1 VNISATVCQT
11 KDGEVLAGAAE
22 LVVDT
27 GFATVERAEVDMM

>member
-11 KDGEVLAGAAE
+11 KDGEVLAGAAA

-27 GFATVERAEVDMM
+27 GLATVERAEVAMM